1 VFDGDDEMVVLPA
14 DPSFSINDMVTS

>member
-1 VFDGDDEMVVLPA
+1 VFDGDDEMVILPA

>member
-1 VFDGDDEMVVLPA
+1 VFDGDDEMVILPG